1 MDKTLF
7 VIATWDMLILGGYR
21 QVESEEKG
29 ALKSMVTSRPQPA
42 RQEYGRFVQVGGSWF
57 KCWVWATL

>member
-1 MDKTLF
+1 M

-29 ALKSMVTSRPQPA
+29 ALKSMVTLRPQPA

-57 KCWVWATL
+57 KSEVLQNQLLRVE